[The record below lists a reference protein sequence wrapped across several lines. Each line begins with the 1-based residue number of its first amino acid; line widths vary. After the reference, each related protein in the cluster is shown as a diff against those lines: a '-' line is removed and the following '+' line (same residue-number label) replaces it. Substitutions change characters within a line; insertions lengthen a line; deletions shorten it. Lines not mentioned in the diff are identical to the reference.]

1 MMLTTIIL
9 LGFLFDNLF
18 GDPLW
23 LWHPVRAIGCLI
35 SHAEKCLRRIFPS
48 TPKGEFLA
56 GIFLWLITCGISFA
70 VPFALLYAAE
80 KINIRLRFFIETLM
94 CYQIF
99 ACKSLA
105 DAGKHIR
112 SALSVSLDEGRK
124 AVSRYVGRDTAE
136 LSCEGV
142 IKAAIE
148 TVAENLTDGIIA
160 PLFFLLLG
168 GAPLGFFY
176 KAVNTLDSMVG
187 YRNERFEYLGKCS
200 ARIDDIL
207 GFIPARLAAG
217 CMLLS
222 AGILKLRFT
231 DAWRIFRRDR
241 MRTKSPNAGQTESVC
256 AGALGVQLGGD
267 ASYFGAIVKKP
278 TLGDDIRKV
287 EIQDIASTCRLMRL
301 SSILAVFGGCLIRWF
316 YVCGNL

>member
-1 MMLTTIIL
+1 MMLTIIIL
-9 LGFLFDNLF
+9 FGFLFDNLF

-23 LWHPVRAIGCLI
+23 LWHPVRAIGRLI
-35 SHAEKCLRRIFPS
+35 SHTEKCLRRIFPS

-80 KINIRLRFFIETLM
+80 KINIRLRFFMETLM

-124 AVSRYVGRDTAE
+124 AVSWYVGRDTAE
-136 LSCEGV
+136 LSREGV

-200 ARIDDIL
+200 LRYLRIYSRSSSRRLYVAVGGYPEIA
-207 GFIPARLAAG
+207 FYRRLAYFSPRPYAYQK
-217 CMLLS
+217 S
-222 AGILKLRFT
+222 ERRTNGIRLRGRSRRST
-231 DAWRIFRRDR
+231 GRRRQLFRRYR
-241 MRTKSPNAGQTESVC
+241 KKTCVGRRYTKS
-256 AGALGVQLGGD
+256 
-267 ASYFGAIVKKP
+267 
-278 TLGDDIRKV
+278 
-287 EIQDIASTCRLMRL
+287 
-301 SSILAVFGGCLIRWF
+301 
-316 YVCGNL
+316 

>member
-1 MMLTTIIL
+1 MLTIIIF
-9 LGFLFDNLF
+9 LGFLLDNIF

-23 LWHPVRAIGCLI
+23 LWHPVCAIGNLI
-35 SHAEKCLRRIFPS
+35 SHTEKRLRRIFPS
-48 TPKGEFLA
+48 TPKGEFIA
-56 GIFLWLITCGISFA
+56 GIFLWLITCGVSFA
-70 VPFALLYAAE
+70 VPLALLYVAE
-80 KINIRLRFFIETLM
+80 KINVRLRFILETLM

-112 SALSVSLDEGRK
+112 SALAISLDEGRK
-124 AVSRYVGRDTAE
+124 AVSQYVGRDTAE
-136 LSCEGV
+136 LSREGV

-187 YRNERFEYLGKCS
+187 YRNEQFEYLGKCS
-200 ARIDDIL
+200 ARMDDIC
-207 GFIPARLAAG
+207 GFIPARIAAG

-222 AGILKLRFT
+222 AGILQLRFT

-241 MRTKSPNAGQTESVC
+241 MLVKSPNAGQTESVC
-256 AGALGVQLGGD
+256 AGALGVQLGGN
-267 ASYFGAIVKKP
+267 ASYFGVVVRKP
-278 TLGDDIRKV
+278 ALGDKIRGV
-287 EIQDIASTCRLMRL
+287 QIQDITLTCRLMKV
-301 SSILAVFGGCLIRWF
+301 SSILAVSSGCLIRWL
-316 YVCGNL
+316 CR